1 MLKKL
6 FGLLEDEKKL
16 QPGEW
21 ETIGTRFFGEEDFD
35 NVPHWIQ
42 KRIRRI
48 AMEGLGDSPQELTFE
63 ITGKTFI
70 YRLDFDGPAGD
81 ILGVYRILKSP
92 QAKKPG
98 KEIHSSSCLASDW
111 EEHNWRF
118 WIHRLRSFQ
127 PCTLLGSKE
136 DREIQE
142 RDGGRVL
149 LPPEG
154 EKVQVQ
160 GGL

>member
-48 AMEGLGDSPQELTFE
+48 DIEGLGESPQELTFE
-63 ITGKTFI
+63 ITGEDVH
-70 YRLDFDGPAGD
+70 LQAG
-81 ILGVYRILKSP
+81 
-92 QAKKPG
+92 
-98 KEIHSSSCLASDW
+98 
-111 EEHNWRF
+111 F
-118 WIHRLRSFQ
+118 
-127 PCTLLGSKE
+127 
-136 DREIQE
+136 
-142 RDGGRVL
+142 
-149 LPPEG
+149 
-154 EKVQVQ
+154 
-160 GGL
+160 